1 MFYSEVN
8 NNEIDKEYL
17 NNIFVNNLIKIK
29 SKINYSIKDLIKYL
43 ELEIFKYNKKYNY
56 KVHKVLYCE
65 DEFLNPY
72 LYVEFNPFGSI
83 LFSLLNNNSIFINP
97 IDSTRKIDKLDLKC
111 EYIFNFSNLDLKK
124 KNNTNFCN
132 IDNYR
137 FKNLYNWLFINFK
150 W

>member
-17 NNIFVNNLIKIK
+17 NNIFVNYLIKIK

-65 DEFLNPY
+65 DEFSNPY
-72 LYVEFNPFGSI
+72 LYVEFNLFGSI

-97 IDSTRKIDKLDLKC
+97 ID
-111 EYIFNFSNLDLKK
+111 
-124 KNNTNFCN
+124 
-132 IDNYR
+132 
-137 FKNLYNWLFINFK
+137 
-150 W
+150 